1 MAEKTACGCFLLLRN
16 KKQLILMAPA
26 RGLAGWPK
34 KTACGC
40 FSLLRNKKQLILMA
54 PARGL
59 AGWPKNSLR
68 FAAAIFYSFASQS
81 YKNGHVG
88 RPGPRP

>member
-1 MAEKTACGCFLLLRN
+1 
-16 KKQLILMAPA
+16 MAPA

-59 AGWPKNSLR
+59 AGWPK
-68 FAAAIFYSFASQS
+68 
-81 YKNGHVG
+81 K
-88 RPGPRP
+88 